1 MKKILN
7 QIMLLFVAA
16 SSITF
21 VGCKDDDNNGS
32 SANTDREFMTM
43 FITDNTRGKGTS
55 YPYNC
60 GLDGAYPHGNTIH
73 LYWYGVDD
81 CAGYQIQMG
90 LQIKVSGGAEAWQK
104 VQGTSDLLL
113 DTIVG
118 PKQLDLLLKDLQ
130 YSTNYRFAIRAL
142 SKKDRNIKGDETTF
156 AHASNWFGHGNGRQW
171 QEYLGITTDDR
182 YPTPMAIYVNQA
194 ETTENDMHVY
204 FNTNISQLGL
214 NLNDDDD
221 KDKLQAYY
229 ENFNIDE
236 NGNLGYEYLQDYR

>member
-81 CAGYQIQMG
+81 CAGYQIQMA

-142 SKKDRNIKGDETTF
+142 SKQDRNIKGD
-156 AHASNWFGHGNGRQW
+156 
-171 QEYLGITTDDR
+171 
-182 YPTPMAIYVNQA
+182 
-194 ETTENDMHVY
+194 
-204 FNTNISQLGL
+204 
-214 NLNDDDD
+214 
-221 KDKLQAYY
+221 
-229 ENFNIDE
+229 
-236 NGNLGYEYLQDYR
+236 